1 MFAAKRLFHTS
12 ARAMTTASKADRFAL
27 PIDPSKL
34 PKGFKV
40 AATYAG
46 IKAAIS
52 PVATPPSASASG
64 AKADP
69 KPDLALI
76 TAEEPVAAAG
86 TFTRNVFKAA
96 PVVLSSD
103 LLLQG
108 AKSAKGARAK
118 SILVNSG
125 CANAVTG
132 EGGYRDAKQTAEWVS
147 KLQPSKNEEENK
159 TLLLSTGV
167 IGVPLPM
174 QAIEKALPRIANPD
188 ALRND
193 EASWWS
199 VARAFMTTDTFPKLR
214 VRSFDLAGRRCSMV
228 GIDKGA
234 GMIHPN
240 MTGPSASASSS
251 SGGLHATL
259 LGLVCTDAP
268 ISPASLQLAL
278 ESAVARSFNCISV
291 DGDMSTNDTI
301 IALAS
306 GRAPSLD
313 GQQSLAAGQEL
324 SKQSHPSEFAAFQQ
338 HLTAFCTELAHLVVR
353 DGEGAEK
360 FVQVHVKNAPTFA
373 DAHAIASSISTSA
386 LVKCALHG
394 SDANWG
400 RILCAAGYTNMR
412 GGLVSGVSDGASQS
426 SAFASAD
433 WQIDPNTI
441 SVRFCKPDSAKDA
454 AATDIVDT
462 LTVLQDG
469 TPVQVDEAKAKA
481 LLDLED
487 INVEVDLQGG
497 TWPAD
502 KATASAT
509 YWTCD
514 FSKEYVAVS
523 CLGSRKDDHR
533 HIAYNFLT
541 DQRRLQILSPVKGE
555 SIDE

>member
-1 MFAAKRLFHTS
+1 MAASAAPVTS
-12 ARAMTTASKADRFAL
+12 SSKAARFAT
-27 PIDPSKL
+27 PIDAQKL
-34 PKGFKV
+34 PQGFKV

-52 PVATPPSASASG
+52 PVATPPSTSAT
-64 AKADP
+64 KAAP

-76 TAEEPVAAAG
+76 TAAEPVAAAG

-103 LLLQG
+103 LLVQG
-108 AKSAKGARAK
+108 AETARGARAK

-132 EGGYRDAKQTAEWVS
+132 EGGYNDARMCAEWVS
-147 KLQPSKNEEENK
+147 QLRPAENEADNK

-174 QAIEKALPRIANPD
+174 NAIKEALPKIAND
-188 ALRND
+188 EALRND
-193 EASWWS
+193 EQSWWS

-214 VRSFDLAGRRCSMV
+214 LRTFELAGRSCSMV

-240 MTGPSASASSS
+240 MTGPAASSS
-251 SGGLHATL
+251 SSGPAGLHATL
-259 LGLVCTDAP
+259 LGLICTDAP
-268 ISPASLQLAL
+268 IEPASLQHAL
-278 ESAVARSFNCISV
+278 EAAVAKSFNCISV

-306 GRAPSLD
+306 GLAPAAQGKDSL
-313 GQQSLAAGQEL
+313 SAGQEL
-324 SKQSHPSEFAAFQQ
+324 SRESHPEEFAAFVEQ
-338 HLTAFCTELAHLVVR
+338 LTSFCTEMAHLIVR

-360 FVQVHVKNAPTFA
+360 FVQVHVKGAPSFA

-412 GGLVSGVSDGASQS
+412 GGLVETAATNSASK
-426 SAFASAD
+426 SADFASPA
-433 WQIDPNTI
+433 WQIDPRTI
-441 SVRFCKPDSAKDA
+441 SVRFLKPDTAGAQAKDVMQEL
-454 AATDIVDT
+454 I
-462 LTVLQDG
+462 VLQDG
-469 TPVQVDEAKAKA
+469 TPLPVDETKAKA

-487 INVEVDLQGG
+487 IHIEVDLQGG

-502 KATASAT
+502 KAQASAT

-514 FSKEYVAVS
+514 FSKEYVAVRVV
-523 CLGSRKDDHR
+523 CDERIVDKRLG
-533 HIAYNFLT
+533 
-541 DQRRLQILSPVKGE
+541 
-555 SIDE
+555 

>member
-1 MFAAKRLFHTS
+1 MFARRLFSTTTMASASTS
-12 ARAMTTASKADRFAL
+12 GSSTKAARFAT
-27 PIDPSKL
+27 PIDASSL

-52 PVATPPSASASG
+52 PVATPPGSG
-64 AKADP
+64 QSKANP

-76 TAEEPVAAAG
+76 TADEPVAAAG

-103 LLLQG
+103 LLVQG
-108 AKSAKGARAK
+108 SRTKAGSRAK

-132 EGGYRDAKQTAEWVS
+132 QGGYNDAKQCAQWVS
-147 KLQPSKNEEENK
+147 ELRPAKNEEDNK

-174 QAIEKALPRIANPD
+174 NAIEKALPKIASGD
-188 ALRND
+188 ALKND
-193 EASWWS
+193 EKSWWE

-214 VRSFDLAGRRCSMV
+214 ARSFELAGRQCNMV

-240 MTGPSASASSS
+240 MTGPAASASA
-251 SGGLHATL
+251 GLHATL
-259 LGLVCTDAP
+259 LGLICTDAP
-268 ISPASLQLAL
+268 IEPASLQFAL
-278 ESAVARSFNCISV
+278 EAAVTKSFNCISV

-306 GRAPSLD
+306 GQAP
-313 GQQSLAAGQEL
+313 AASSSSKNALPSGQEL
-324 SKQSHPSEFAAFQQ
+324 SRESHPEEFAIFVER
-338 HLTAFCTELAHLVVR
+338 LTEFCTELAHLIVR

-360 FVQVHVKNAPTFA
+360 FVQIHVKGAPTFA

-386 LVKCALHG
+386 LTKCALHG

-412 GGLVSGVSDGASQS
+412 GGLVDSRTVDGTPEASQS
-426 SAFASAD
+426 SDFATKS
-433 WQIDPNTI
+433 WQIDPLSI
-441 SVRFCKPDSAKDA
+441 SVRFLKPSNAPSNS
-454 AATDIVDT
+454 TDIVDE
-462 LTVLQDG
+462 LVVLKEG
-469 TPVQVDEAKAKA
+469 TPQKVDEAKAKA

-487 INVEVDLQGG
+487 IEIEVDLQGG
-497 TWPAD
+497 SWGKG
-502 KATASAT
+502 KASASAT

-514 FSKEYVAVS
+514 FSKEY
-523 CLGSRKDDHR
+523 
-533 HIAYNFLT
+533 IAINGDY
-541 DQRRLQILSPVKGE
+541 RS
-555 SIDE
+555 

>member
-1 MFAAKRLFHTS
+1 MAASSTS
-12 ARAMTTASKADRFAL
+12 GSSTKAARFAT
-27 PIDPSKL
+27 PINASNL

-52 PVATPPSASASG
+52 PVAASPGGNQLKSN
-64 AKADP
+64 P

-76 TAEEPVAAAG
+76 TADEPVSAAG

-103 LLLQG
+103 LLVQG
-108 AKSAKGARAK
+108 SKTKAGSRAK

-132 EGGYRDAKQTAEWVS
+132 QGGYNDAKQCAQWVS
-147 KLQPSKNEEENK
+147 ELRPAKNENDNK

-174 QAIEKALPRIANPD
+174 NAIEKALPKIASED
-188 ALRND
+188 ALRDD
-193 EASWWS
+193 EKSWWE

-214 VRSFDLAGRRCSMV
+214 TRSFELAGRQCNMV

-240 MTGPSASASSS
+240 MTGPAASASA
-251 SGGLHATL
+251 GLHATL
-259 LGLVCTDAP
+259 LGMICTDAP
-268 ISPASLQLAL
+268 IEPASLQFAL
-278 ESAVARSFNCISV
+278 EAAVTKSFNCISV

-306 GRAPSLD
+306 GQAPTTTSDSKNSLP
-313 GQQSLAAGQEL
+313 LGQEL
-324 SKQSHPSEFAAFQQ
+324 SRNSHPEQFAIFVD
-338 HLTAFCTELAHLVVR
+338 HLTEFCTELAHLIVR

-360 FVQVHVKNAPTFA
+360 FVQIHVKGAPTFA

-386 LVKCALHG
+386 LTKCALHG

-412 GGLVSGVSDGASQS
+412 GGLVDSRSLDGTPQASQT
-426 SAFASAD
+426 SAFATKS
-433 WQIDPNTI
+433 WQIDPLSI
-441 SVRFCKPDSAKDA
+441 SVRFLKPKSAPSNSSE
-454 AATDIVDT
+454 IVNE
-462 LTVLQDG
+462 LTVLKDG
-469 TPVQVDEAKAKA
+469 TPQKVDEEKAKA

-487 INVEVDLQGG
+487 IEIEVDLQGG
-497 TWPAD
+497 NWGKG
-502 KATASAT
+502 KASESAT

-514 FSKEYVAVS
+514 FSKEY
-523 CLGSRKDDHR
+523 
-533 HIAYNFLT
+533 IAINGDY
-541 DQRRLQILSPVKGE
+541 RS
-555 SIDE
+555 